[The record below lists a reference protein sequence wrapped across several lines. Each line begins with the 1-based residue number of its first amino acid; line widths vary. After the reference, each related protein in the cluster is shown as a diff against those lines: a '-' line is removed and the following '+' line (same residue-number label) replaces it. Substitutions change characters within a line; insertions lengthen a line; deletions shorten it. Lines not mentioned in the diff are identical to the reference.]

1 MGHRQ
6 EVELGH
12 ATPVEGHREVVPA
25 DTADI
30 EAEEELVDASVVYVV
45 VAVVHIAYVAQPAVL
60 ELHFG
65 LYAEPL
71 VAAAQQAAELDQ

>member
-1 MGHRQ
+1 MGLREGHLQGRDALVEPQGVGHRQ

-45 VAVVHIAYVAQPAVL
+45 VS
-60 ELHFG
+60 
-65 LYAEPL
+65 
-71 VAAAQQAAELDQ
+71 